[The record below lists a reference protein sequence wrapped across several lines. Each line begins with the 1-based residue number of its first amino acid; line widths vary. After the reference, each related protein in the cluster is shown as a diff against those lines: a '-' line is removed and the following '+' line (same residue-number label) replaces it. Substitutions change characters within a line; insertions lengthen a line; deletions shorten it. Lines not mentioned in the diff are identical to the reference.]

1 MIVFVYFFE
10 KMDLFVPL
18 INRKE
23 MVRYRFVYCE
33 NFIFEFLQGE
43 AQRNALAH
51 HHGIP
56 VPVTPSS
63 SVTCLTYSLILAVSV
78 CYHAR
83 LSDRTEFEQKVA
95 HEFTAPLRL
104 SGGAVEFQNIIR
116 W

>member
-1 MIVFVYFFE
+1 MYTV
-10 KMDLFVPL
+10 KSS
-18 INRKE
+18 
-23 MVRYRFVYCE
+23 
-33 NFIFEFLQGE
+33 FEFLQGE
-43 AQRNALAH
+43 VQRNALAH
-51 HHGIP
+51 HDGIP

-63 SVTCLTYSLILAVSV
+63 GVTCLTYSLILAVGV

-83 LSDRTEFEQKVA
+83 LSERTEYEQRVA